1 MIDDLSLGP
10 QVTTHNDVGV
20 GRPLDRQLGSIT
32 ANERSCHLI
41 HWSIDQLEEW
51 RCRENSEGREASGAV
66 KQRRRAQSYDGRE
79 QNSGRAGRKAKV
91 WCVVFLTIRF
101 HVRLNFI
108 SYMHVF
114 DVVFNFVQ
122 FNHSYEVNA
131 SFILLSK

>member
-10 QVTTHNDVGV
+10 QVTAHNDAGV
-20 GRPLDRQLGSIT
+20 GRPLDRQLGSVA
-32 ANERSCHLI
+32 ANERSWRLI
-41 HWSIDQLEEW
+41 HWSIGQLEE
-51 RCRENSEGREASGAV
+51 RRRRENSEGREASGVA
-66 KQRRRAQSYDGRE
+66 KQRRRVQSYGGRG

-114 DVVFNFVQ
+114 DVVFDFVQ
-122 FNHSYEVNA
+122 FNHSYGVNA
-131 SFILLSK
+131 SFNLLSK